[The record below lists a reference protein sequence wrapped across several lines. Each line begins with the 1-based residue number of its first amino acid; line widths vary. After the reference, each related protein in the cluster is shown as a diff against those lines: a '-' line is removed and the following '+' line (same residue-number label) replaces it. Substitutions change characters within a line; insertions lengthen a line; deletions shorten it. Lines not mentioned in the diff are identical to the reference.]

1 MRSSVWQFWNSRYES
16 RQDGGSG
23 TGLRP
28 ALDISLA
35 FPALERF
42 SKVRS
47 TALLGYN
54 PRADGP
60 RGIVTHVLAVAALE
74 ISDPIAEI
82 VLVES
87 HDLALG

>member
-1 MRSSVWQFWNSRYES
+1 M
-16 RQDGGSG
+16 
-23 TGLRP
+23 
-28 ALDISLA
+28 
-35 FPALERF
+35 
-42 SKVRS
+42 RS

-60 RGIVTHVLAVAALE
+60 RGIVAHVLAVAALE
-74 ISDPIAEI
+74 IGDPIAGV